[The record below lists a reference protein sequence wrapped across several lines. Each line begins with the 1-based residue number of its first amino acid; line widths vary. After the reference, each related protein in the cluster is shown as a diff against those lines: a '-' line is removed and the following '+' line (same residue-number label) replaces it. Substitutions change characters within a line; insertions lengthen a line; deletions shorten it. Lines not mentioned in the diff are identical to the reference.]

1 MNDKA
6 RLTLTPDDAREVLR
20 HCHWIAIKNGAAD
33 LFVSRNYP
41 GYALSNLVDTL
52 KHGGALVATL
62 RRKSG
67 DVRRTTLPIVR
78 I

>member
-6 RLTLTPDDAREVLR
+6 RLTLTPDDVREVLR
-20 HCHWIAIKNGAAD
+20 HCHWIAMKNGAAD

-52 KHGGALVATL
+52 KRGGEKAAIYVALLCRSCVFKLDGVA
-62 RRKSG
+62 
-67 DVRRTTLPIVR
+67 
-78 I
+78 